1 MSNREEQLQYEYS
14 SSISGDSDVESCSS
28 DSEDDA
34 TSNRNQPSDSGKL
47 DASGPIY
54 DFSVLMAQLPDSN
67 KRGLSKYYDGK
78 SQSFTSLFDV
88 KCVEDLPKKQSPYKR
103 RIKPS
108 KSYADGLSDKDQEA
122 VCNYNPNNN
131 GIAKNSSRGSCGNL
145 LARNINNGRSSLSCR
160 PPPIPLNKNSSRLS

>member
-1 MSNREEQLQYEYS
+1 MSNREEELQYEYS

-28 DSEDDA
+28 DSENDA

-47 DASGPIY
+47 DSSGPIY
-54 DFSVLMAQLPDSN
+54 DFSALLSQLPDSN

-103 RIKPS
+103 KIKPS
-108 KSYADGLSDKDQEA
+108 KSYADGLSDKDQDA

-145 LARNINNGRSSLSCR
+145 LARNINNSRSNLLCR